1 MIPVKSSVVS
11 GIALSEINGETKM
24 LLMKRVN
31 VGFWC
36 HVAGSIEDGELGWQ
50 AIIREFKEE
59 TEIEVLNLYNGQ
71 TMEQFYE
78 SNLNVIEFIP
88 VFVVKCEPN
97 QEVTLNH
104 EHTAYKWC
112 NLEEA
117 LELAPFPNQHAVFNH
132 VWEYFVDRPINELY
146 RIKAS

>member
-31 VGFWC
+31 GGFWC
-36 HVAGSIEDGELGWQ
+36 HVAGSIEDGQLGWQ
-50 AIIREFKEE
+50 AIVREFKEE
-59 TEIEVLNLYNGQ
+59 AEIEVLNLYNGQ

-104 EHTAYKWC
+104 EHRAYKWC

-117 LELAPFPNQHAVFNH
+117 LELAPFPNRHTVFNH
-132 VWEYFVDRPINELY
+132 VWEYFVDRLNELY